1 MTKLLKKRSLQS
13 PSFRG
18 SAKRLSSIRNK
29 KNSDNQV
36 SSASSVV
43 LFSTQASTSSRLSL
57 PSFRRPK
64 ILSRKKGKNTS
75 SSLSLCELVVEV
87 DEVQEEKEEKGVV
100 EESPSDKIMA
110 NVSTV
115 PYPSSYSCVLLLTS
129 FVLFYI
135 TNNSIQT
142 VAFFEE
148 SKTFMEENVMPKVKE
163 TLSYVE
169 EHAQPKVQE
178 TWAYLE
184 EQSGQCWGSPG
195 ATPTEEEEVI
205 IIDNTVA
212 KKMDLPV
219 VVDADPADDL
229 PMTYLEDN
237 TNEEPGLE
245 AVYQG
250 DDSVVVGFYAEPTN
264 DEVQEEK
271 GLEESPSD
279 KIMANV
285 STVPYP
291 SSYS

>member
-1 MTKLLKKRSLQS
+1 MTKLLKKRSLGS

-43 LFSTQASTSSRLSL
+43 SFSTQASTSSRLSL
-57 PSFRRPK
+57 PSFRRPT

-75 SSLSLCELVVEV
+75 SSISLIELVVEVDEEV
-87 DEVQEEKEEKGVV
+87 DEVQEEKGV

-115 PYPSSYSCVLLLTS
+115 PYPSSYSWALLLLTS

-142 VAFFEE
+142 LAFFEE

-184 EQSGQCWGSPG
+184 EQSG
-195 ATPTEEEEVI
+195 I
-205 IIDNTVA
+205 IIDNTVS

-219 VVDADPADDL
+219 VVDADPA
-229 PMTYLEDN
+229 
-237 TNEEPGLE
+237 
-245 AVYQG
+245 
-250 DDSVVVGFYAEPTN
+250 
-264 DEVQEEK
+264 
-271 GLEESPSD
+271 EESSAVEDRNEAQPAADLQVMQQEIRVWIDMVD
-279 KIMANV
+279 KDGFEVDMVWLLNV
-285 STVPYP
+285 MVYLATSVRIEKYLCVW
-291 SSYS
+291 SKKFVFE